1 LRSEASCLLL
11 ASSLF
16 ASDRL
21 KSIQVPL
28 PAYRWVNSIMG
39 TMTGHLSG
47 KVGIGVRPVVDFS
60 GPVGGA
66 RTLKAIAVLCMSTG
80 VGRGQES

>member
-1 LRSEASCLLL
+1 
-11 ASSLF
+11 
-16 ASDRL
+16 
-21 KSIQVPL
+21 
-28 PAYRWVNSIMG
+28 MG